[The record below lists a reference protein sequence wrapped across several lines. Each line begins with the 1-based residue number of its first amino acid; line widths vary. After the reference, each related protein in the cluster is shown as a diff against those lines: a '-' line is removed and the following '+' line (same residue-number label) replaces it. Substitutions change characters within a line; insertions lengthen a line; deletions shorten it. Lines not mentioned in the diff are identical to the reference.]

1 MKKTIFLAVALIM
14 LLSLAAGCTGN
25 QAIVNASLTSVQY
38 PKSIGYEDYEA
49 QQELREQNTVDES
62 IINSIKEF
70 SAESASTILSSKEG
84 NACYSPISLYMAL
97 AMLSTGAKGETQD
110 ELLTLL
116 REDDTQ
122 YLSEQMGKL
131 FRLTYVDN
139 EMSKLYMTNSLWMNG
154 EEEFKQEF
162 VDNAMSNFYAA
173 SNKLDFSDEKSGEV
187 ISNWISDNT
196 NELLKPEIKVDPMKL
211 IYIINTIYLKDEW
224 QDNFI
229 EDATKED
236 VFTTADGEAVNVD
249 FMTRKFGCTKLIGEG
264 FKAASLYLKNTGKM
278 TFVLPDEGVDVGSLL
293 ISPESIAAMISSE
306 NSEYGEVLV
315 SLPKFNFDTEF
326 DLKESLESL
335 GLESMFDGDKA
346 DLTGISDMAG
356 VVSEV
361 KQGSNISINED
372 GVEAAAYTYVAVDT
386 AAAPGKNEV
395 LELKFDRPFIF
406 VLQSRNNVPL
416 FIGVVQNPAK

>member
-1 MKKTIFLAVALIM
+1 M
-14 LLSLAAGCTGN
+14 LLSLAAGCTGKT
-25 QAIVNASLTSVQY
+25 ASLASVQY

-49 QQELREQNTVDES
+49 QRELREQNAVDES
-62 IINSIKEF
+62 IIKRIKDF
-70 SAESASTILSSKEG
+70 SAETASTMLRGKDS

-131 FRLTYVDN
+131 FRLTYIDN
-139 EMSKLYMTNSLWMNG
+139 DMAKLYMTNSLWMNG
-154 EEEFKQEF
+154 DIKFNQEF
-162 VDNAMSNFYAA
+162 VDNAMKNFYAA
-173 SNKLDFSDEKSGEV
+173 SNNLDFSDEKSGEV

-211 IYIINTIYLKDEW
+211 IYIVNTIYLKDEW
-224 QDNFI
+224 QDNFN
-229 EDATKED
+229 EDATKQD
-236 VFTTADGEAVNVD
+236 VFTTVNGEEVTVD
-249 FMTRKFGCTKLIGEG
+249 FMTRKFGCTKTIGEG

-278 TFVLPDEGVDVGSLL
+278 TFVLPDEGVDADWLL
-293 ISPESIAAMISSE
+293 ISSESIAAMISSE

-315 SLPKFNFDTEF
+315 SLPKFNFNTEF

-335 GLESMFDGDKA
+335 GLESMFDGNKA

-356 VVSEV
+356 AVSEV

-386 AAAPGKNEV
+386 AAAPGENEV
-395 LELKFDRPFIF
+395 LELKFNRPFIF
-406 VLQSRNNVPL
+406 ILQSREGVPL
-416 FIGVVQNPAK
+416 FIGVVQNPAE

>member
-1 MKKTIFLAVALIM
+1 MKKTIFFTVALIM

-25 QAIVNASLTSVQY
+25 QASVNTSLTSVQY
-38 PKSIGYEDYEA
+38 PKSIGYENYEA
-49 QQELREQNTVDES
+49 QQELREQNAVDES

-70 SAESASTILSSKEG
+70 SAESASTILSGKKD

-116 REDDTQ
+116 REDDTE

-131 FRLTYVDN
+131 FRLMYVDN

-154 EEEFKQEF
+154 DEEFNQEF
-162 VDNAMSNFYAA
+162 VDNAMISFYAA
-173 SNKLDFSDEKSGEV
+173 SNKLDFNDSEAGEV
-187 ISNWISDNT
+187 ISSWISDNT
-196 NELLKPEIKVDPMKL
+196 NGLLKPEIKIDPIKL

-224 QDNFI
+224 KDNFD

-236 VFTTADGEAVNVD
+236 VFSTADGESVSVD
-249 FMTRKFGCTKLIGEG
+249 FMTRKLGCTKLIGQG
-264 FKAASLYLKNTGKM
+264 FKTASLYLKNTGKM
-278 TFVLPDEGVDVGSLL
+278 TFVLPDEGVDVSSLL
-293 ISPESIAAMISSE
+293 ESPESIAAMTSNE
-306 NSEYGEVLV
+306 NSEYGEVLIT
-315 SLPKFNFDTEF
+315 LPKFNFDTEF

-335 GLESMFDGDKA
+335 GVESVFKDNA

-372 GVEAAAYTYVAVDT
+372 GVEAAAYTYIAVDT
-386 AAAPGKNEV
+386 AAAPGENEV

-406 VLQSRNNVPL
+406 VLQSRENVPL
-416 FIGVVQNPAK
+416 FIGVVQNPAE